1 MWGCWETAMD
11 TLLSL
16 GVGLGLSAACG
27 FRVFVPLLAASVA
40 AQAGYLTL
48 TPGFEWIGTS
58 QALYAFATATLLEVL
73 AYSIPWLDNLLDAI
87 ATPAAVIAGM
97 LASAAV
103 FADLPPFLRWSLA
116 IIAGGAAAGM
126 VQGATSLL
134 RLKSTALSG
143 GLANP
148 VVSTLEL
155 VGSVV
160 MAVVALMVPVV
171 ALLLAVA
178 LCIAAFRLAGR
189 ILFGRRGK
197 SDSPTSDTSARA

>member
-1 MWGCWETAMD
+1 MD

-40 AQAGYLTL
+40 AQAGYLTPA
-48 TPGFEWIGTS
+48 PGFEWIGTS
-58 QALYAFATATLLEVL
+58 QALYAFATATLVEVL
-73 AYSIPWLDNLLDAI
+73 AYSIPLLDNLLDAI

-103 FADLPPFLRWSLA
+103 FADLPPFLKWSLA

-148 VVSTLEL
+148 VVSTLEF
-155 VGSVV
+155 VGSLV
-160 MAVVALMVPVV
+160 MAVVALTVPVV

-178 LCIAAFRLAGR
+178 VCVGAFRLAGR

-197 SDSPTSDTSARA
+197 SRRPTSSTSAPA